1 MPSCASGQPAD
12 NVIKIPVQV
21 FLSKERKDLV
31 KEHHLLLQLN
41 ESELCHLHTVH
52 QRGIHRLRS
61 VPKVLIVFGLEKST
75 FECLAS
81 FEKALAWALKGERKV
96 AELRSKKRPLCRQR
110 QVRKSSGVLRN
121 DT

>member
-52 QRGIHRLRS
+52 QGGIHRLRS
-61 VPKVLIVFGLEKST
+61 APKVSIFLDWKKST

-81 FEKALAWALKGERKV
+81 FEGALAWALKGERKV
-96 AELRSKKRPLCRQR
+96 AELKSKKRPLYGQR
-110 QVRKSSGVLRN
+110 QERKSSGILRN

>member
-1 MPSCASGQPAD
+1 MEAGSFSCSLLPVSPSPVPSCASGQPAD

-61 VPKVLIVFGLEKST
+61 VPKVLIVFGLEKKH
-75 FECLAS
+75 L
-81 FEKALAWALKGERKV
+81 
-96 AELRSKKRPLCRQR
+96 
-110 QVRKSSGVLRN
+110 
-121 DT
+121 